1 MSDKDRDYGMG
12 QVYRRGRI
20 WWCTY
25 SFEGTCYRESS
36 HSTEKAAAIRLL
48 KKRIGEQESGHVV
61 GAGGE
66 RITVTQLCD
75 DLIAHLKM
83 AGAKA
88 VPSFESHLKP
98 IRAAF
103 ERTRAVGLTA
113 QMLRRYV
120 ADRQAEGYANATI
133 NRQVGALRQAYNLAR
148 KEDRLRYVPFFPM
161 LTEDNARDGFFE
173 RADFE
178 AIVAKL
184 EDPINDVARF
194 GYLTGWRRGEI
205 VPLPWSRVN
214 RQAREIR
221 LATSKNGEPR
231 ILGYDEGSELDA
243 LIERRWQVSSGGEL
257 VFHTAGAPV
266 VDFRKVWA
274 RASRA
279 AGLVKP
285 C

>member
-88 VPSFESHLKP
+88 IPSFESHLKP

-103 ERTRAVGLTA
+103 EATPTQRSTDRWARSDRRSTWRAKRSGC
-113 QMLRRYV
+113 
-120 ADRQAEGYANATI
+120 
-133 NRQVGALRQAYNLAR
+133 
-148 KEDRLRYVPFFPM
+148 
-161 LTEDNARDGFFE
+161 
-173 RADFE
+173 
-178 AIVAKL
+178 
-184 EDPINDVARF
+184 
-194 GYLTGWRRGEI
+194 
-205 VPLPWSRVN
+205 
-214 RQAREIR
+214 
-221 LATSKNGEPR
+221 ATSPF
-231 ILGYDEGSELDA
+231 S
-243 LIERRWQVSSGGEL
+243 Q
-257 VFHTAGAPV
+257 
-266 VDFRKVWA
+266 
-274 RASRA
+274 
-279 AGLVKP
+279 